1 MPTTEKSPSPS
12 KELNFRLELDA
23 LELLERFAP
32 KKFHMKGRF
41 LSRLIY
47 EHAIRMEERERF
59 EARTA
64 LTAETEDDGEA
75 A

>member
-12 KELNFRLELDA
+12 KELNFRLDLDA
-23 LELLERFAP
+23 LEILERFAP
-32 KKFHMKGRF
+32 KKSHMKGRF

-47 EHAIRMEERERF
+47 EHAVRVEERQRGQD
-59 EARTA
+59 RSVGGGK
-64 LTAETEDDGEA
+64 DDHGEA